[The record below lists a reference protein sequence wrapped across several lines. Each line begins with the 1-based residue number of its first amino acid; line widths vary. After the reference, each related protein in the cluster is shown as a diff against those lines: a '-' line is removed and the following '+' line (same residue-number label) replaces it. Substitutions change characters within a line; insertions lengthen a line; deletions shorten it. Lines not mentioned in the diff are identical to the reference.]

1 MEIWFR
7 RCATWRF
14 STLAGLGSAGEQL
27 QTGTVLTFCIP
38 RHNGKQLLVGE
49 VLDASLCDSLSFV
62 PGCRYGARSSAYPE
76 LPVKS
81 RLFATAF
88 TAFSLFA
95 LGGNVASA
103 APASQADAF
112 TPSQRAEVVQIL
124 RQALKDDPSIL
135 TDAIRSLRE
144 KAEQQKQDSSLE
156 AVRAHLHDLQMVP
169 DYAVRGN
176 PKGKVT
182 VVEFYDPRCSYCR
195 AMIPE
200 VDRFLARHPDVRLV
214 EKVIPVLGS
223 GSVLDTRAIFAASAQ
238 GKYGVMRQALMEDTT
253 KPTMERIMELA
264 KANGL
269 DADRLKTDMSSPAT
283 VALITTNLDQG
294 RAINLDGTPTFIF
307 GSAAVAPGA
316 LNAEQMDEFLAQAKK
331 S

>member
-1 MEIWFR
+1 M
-7 RCATWRF
+7 A
-14 STLAGLGSAGEQL
+14 
-27 QTGTVLTFCIP
+27 
-38 RHNGKQLLVGE
+38 
-49 VLDASLCDSLSFV
+49 ASLCDSLSLIMS
-62 PGCRYGARSSAYPE
+62 CRYGATTSANLE
-76 LPVKS
+76 LPVKHP
-81 RLFATAF
+81 LLATAF
-88 TAFSLFA
+88 AAFSMFSLS
-95 LGGNVASA
+95 GNVAGA
-103 APASQADAF
+103 APASQPETF
-112 TPSQRAEVVQIL
+112 TPAQRTEVVQIL
-124 RQALKDDPSIL
+124 RQALKEDPSIL
-135 TDAIRSLRE
+135 TDAISSLRE
-144 KAEQQKQDSSLE
+144 KAERQKQDSALE
-156 AVRAHLHDLQMVP
+156 AVRAHLHDLQTAP

-176 PKGKVT
+176 PKGKIT

-253 KPTMERIMELA
+253 KPTMERVMELA

-269 DADRLKTDMSSPAT
+269 DADRLKTDMSSTAT

-294 RAINLDGTPTFIF
+294 RAIGLDGTPTFIF
-307 GSAAVAPGA
+307 GAAAVAPGA
-316 LNAEQMDEFLAQAKK
+316 LSADQMDAFLEQARK